1 MCGCAHH
8 EPLPCMWSPLALT
21 LTEGASARRARAPGT
36 SPAGMSLCL
45 RPGPETAVLLW
56 RGKGGRAVART
67 RRVSALRARKT
78 FAALVC
84 NARGGSDQPC
94 ALALALVSHAS
105 HIECSPTP
113 PRRAVQV
120 RASVNQKLEE
130 SGEKEKLKE
139 LLRKKLIERGW
150 RDELKEYCKE
160 VIKSKGLEQ
169 ISVEDLVSEIT
180 PRGRATIPDDIKADL
195 LERIRK
201 FLASN

>member
-1 MCGCAHH
+1 MFA
-8 EPLPCMWSPLALT
+8 PDPVPCLAS
-21 LTEGASARRARAPGT
+21 GAQSVGPFRRSG
-36 SPAGMSLCL
+36 
-45 RPGPETAVLLW
+45 
-56 RGKGGRAVART
+56 
-67 RRVSALRARKT
+67 
-78 FAALVC
+78 VC
-84 NARGGSDQPC
+84 CR
-94 ALALALVSHAS
+94 
-105 HIECSPTP
+105 E
-113 PRRAVQV
+113 V

-169 ISVEDLVSEIT
+169 ISVEDLVAEIT
-180 PRGRATIPDDIKADL
+180 PRGRQTIPDDIKADL

>member
-1 MCGCAHH
+1 
-8 EPLPCMWSPLALT
+8 MWSPLALT
-21 LTEGASARRARAPGT
+21 LTEGGRERPSRAERRAR
-36 SPAGMSLCL
+36 
-45 RPGPETAVLLW
+45 RPRACHCGPWVLWSGVARVAVQW
-56 RGKGGRAVART
+56 RGQGESVPCARGT
-67 RRVSALRARKT
+67 PPH
-78 FAALVC
+78 ALVC

-94 ALALALVSHAS
+94 ALALALISHAS
-105 HIECSPTP
+105 PIACSPTTP
-113 PRRAVQV
+113 WRAVQV

>member
-1 MCGCAHH
+1 MGNQ
-8 EPLPCMWSPLALT
+8 ERMGALDR
-21 LTEGASARRARAPGT
+21 S
-36 SPAGMSLCL
+36 
-45 RPGPETAVLLW
+45 VLD
-56 RGKGGRAVART
+56 A
-67 RRVSALRARKT
+67 
-78 FAALVC
+78 
-84 NARGGSDQPC
+84 
-94 ALALALVSHAS
+94 
-105 HIECSPTP
+105 
-113 PRRAVQV
+113 QV

-195 LERIRK
+195 LERILKLSCPGKTPSHACAQHWQGSLSGSEVQFWVVIKAEVKLTTFDCQVVVLLQIRMMK
-201 FLASN
+201 KKKK

>member
-1 MCGCAHH
+1 MV
-8 EPLPCMWSPLALT
+8 AL
-21 LTEGASARRARAPGT
+21 
-36 SPAGMSLCL
+36 
-45 RPGPETAVLLW
+45 VW

-67 RRVSALRARKT
+67 GRVSALRARKT

-105 HIECSPTP
+105 HLECSPTT